1 MWVAD
6 ACVPG
11 KVEQRPGRV
20 EPVDGTGRLHAVGFR
35 RIAPIQFTDGR
46 GEAKGE
52 LPRRRLPVGGWLQFP
67 PASSSS
73 FFRSAVSRVTDT
85 TPRCPAANG
94 PDAPSPRPPFLLF
107 HPTSTTPLL
116 SPPRDALP
124 ICHRGN
130 PVLLSPHVT
139 IDAKGWTGE
148 KLGPRNKFAES
159 ADAGNIITAIIIRD
173 LIEC

>member
-6 ACVPG
+6 ARVPG

-35 RIAPIQFTDGR
+35 RIAPIQFTDGS

-85 TPRCPAANG
+85 TSRCPAANG
-94 PDAPSPRPPFLLF
+94 PDAPSPRPQFLLF

-116 SPPRDALP
+116 SLPPATRYRYVTAGIP
-124 ICHRGN
+124 SRSRRT
-130 PVLLSPHVT
+130 SPST
-139 IDAKGWTGE
+139 KGWSWSQQTRE
-148 KLGPRNKFAES
+148 IL
-159 ADAGNIITAIIIRD
+159 
-173 LIEC
+173 